1 MKHAIGVDFMSNIHS
16 FIDILNNIM
25 DENFPD
31 TKRYIVKGGD
41 FIEGVVMELRQGDQ
55 RLKYSPYE
63 LFAESEDYENTIEK
77 FIDKW
82 ERMLK

>member
-1 MKHAIGVDFMSNIHS
+1 MKHAKGVDFMSNIHS

-25 DENFPD
+25 DEKFPD